1 MLGEGGVKFTPCT
14 TSGFP
19 SPEDPTQ
26 SLLGCELAP
35 LRAKKWFPNGAQ
47 PGSEII
53 MDSHKRAA
61 QGTLSPHLIL
71 CQERNA
77 CKTLFWDRCS
87 LESVKSLGGNSL
99 CSSPGRGASFP
110 FNNPWPSQGGYHARR
125 YEEPQESDLSK
136 CHERAKHWQ
145 QGHTS
150 KTSKQKR

>member
-1 MLGEGGVKFTPCT
+1 MPFA

-35 LRAKKWFPNGAQ
+35 LTAEKWLLNGAQ
-47 PGSEII
+47 HGSEII

-77 CKTLFWDRCS
+77 CKTLF
-87 LESVKSLGGNSL
+87 
-99 CSSPGRGASFP
+99 
-110 FNNPWPSQGGYHARR
+110 
-125 YEEPQESDLSK
+125 
-136 CHERAKHWQ
+136 
-145 QGHTS
+145 
-150 KTSKQKR
+150 